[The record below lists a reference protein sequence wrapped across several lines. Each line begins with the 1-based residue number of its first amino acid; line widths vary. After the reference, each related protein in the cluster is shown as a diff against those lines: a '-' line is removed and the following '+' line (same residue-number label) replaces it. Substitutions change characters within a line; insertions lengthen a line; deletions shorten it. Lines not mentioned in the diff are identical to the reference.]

1 MTTGNKLPSFVAVP
15 SEIIDEHLGRVSG
28 IYIKVILYIL
38 RANAIDPPCI
48 AKALSVPVSEVEEAV
63 HYWCG
68 CGILPEEEVNAQLQ
82 AAKKRREEDKK
93 AALPTP
99 SPEAVRAVDFA
110 QSAKRE
116 DVRFLLT
123 TAEQIL
129 GRPLNSTEQKGYVFF
144 LEDYDMPADVIVMA
158 IEFCAMHGRA
168 NYKYVSKM
176 LAGWHDEGINTHPLA
191 EEYIRV
197 RTERLNHEAEIME
210 TFGIKNRGLT
220 TSNRKYIM
228 QWYDDYGFDIEMI
241 RMAYER
247 AIDQI
252 GQPSF
257 AYIGKILQNWHEMGL
272 KTPQDVIEKDLPK
285 RKNNKNN
292 NDDRSYDIDEFDRQ
306 GFDLP
311 DFQ

>member
-1 MTTGNKLPSFVAVP
+1 MITGNKLPSFVAVP
-15 SEIIDEHLGRVSG
+15 SEIIDEHLGKVSG

-38 RANAIDPPCI
+38 RANAVDPPCI
-48 AKALSVPVSEVEEAV
+48 AKALSVPVSEVEEAI

-68 CGILPEEEVNAQLQ
+68 CGILSETEVSAQLQ
-82 AAKKRREEDKK
+82 ATKKRREDNKK
-93 AALPTP
+93 AALSPDK
-99 SPEAVRAVDFA
+99 PEAVRATDFA
-110 QSAKRE
+110 QSAQRE
-116 DVRFLLT
+116 EVRFLLT

-144 LEDYDMPADVIVMA
+144 LEEYDLPADVIVMA

-176 LAGWHDEGINTHPLA
+176 LAGWHEEGINTHPLA

-197 RTERLNHEAEIME
+197 RTERINHETEVME
-210 TFGIKNRGLT
+210 TFGIQNRGLT

-228 QWYDDYGFDIEMI
+228 QWYQDFGFNIDMI

-247 AIDQI
+247 AVDQI
-252 GQPSF
+252 GQASF
-257 AYIGKILQNWHEMGL
+257 PYIGKILQNWHDMGL

-285 RKNNKNN
+285 RKAGKTGGN
-292 NDDRSYDIDEFDRQ
+292 DRSYDIDEFDRQ
-306 GFDLP
+306 GFELP
-311 DFQ
+311 DFE

>member
-1 MTTGNKLPSFVAVP
+1 MITGNKLPSFVAVP

-28 IYIKVILYIL
+28 IYIKVILSIL
-38 RANAIDPPCI
+38 RTNTVDPSRI
-48 AKALSVPVSEVEEAV
+48 AKTLSVPVSEVEEAI

-68 CGILPEEEVNAQLQ
+68 CGILSEEEVQKQLQ
-82 AAKKRREEDKK
+82 TAKKQREENKKTALPAAK
-93 AALPTP
+93 
-99 SPEAVRAVDFA
+99 PETVRAADFA
-110 QSAKRE
+110 QSAQRE
-116 DVRFLLT
+116 EVRFLLT

-144 LEDYDMPADVIVMA
+144 LEDYDLPADVIVMA
-158 IEFCAMHGRA
+158 IEFCAIHGRA

-176 LAGWHDEGINTHPLA
+176 LAGWHEEGINTHPLA

-197 RTERLNHEAEIME
+197 RTERMNHEAEVME

-228 QWYDDYGFDIEMI
+228 QWYQDYEFNIEMI

-252 GQPSF
+252 GQVSF
-257 AYIGKILQNWHEMGL
+257 PYIGKILQNWHDMGL

-285 RKNNKNN
+285 RKSSQNGGN
-292 NDDRSYDIDEFDRQ
+292 DRSYDIDEFDRQ
-306 GFDLP
+306 GFELP
-311 DFQ
+311 DFE